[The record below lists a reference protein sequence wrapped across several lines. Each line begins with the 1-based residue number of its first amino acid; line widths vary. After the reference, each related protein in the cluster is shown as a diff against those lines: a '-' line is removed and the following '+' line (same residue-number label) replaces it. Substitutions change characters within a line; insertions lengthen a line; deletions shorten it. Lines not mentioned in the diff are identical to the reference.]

1 MQREMLAQFDTGRML
16 EHASSA
22 GAASE
27 RHWLTLLEQYMPQR
41 YRARPAF
48 VVDRRG
54 RRSRQIDIAIFDH
67 LYSGPL
73 FPDAAGVH
81 IPVESVYAVFE
92 VKPTFSRQWLRE
104 AAEKAE
110 SVRTLT
116 RGTGG
121 PILAGLLASTSVWS
135 RRTFAANL
143 RRALEPIRLDLG
155 CCLEH
160 GSFETRSG
168 GLRPRE
174 RQSEISISEGDESLA
189 FFLVRLMERL
199 REMGAAPAA
208 DLTEYAKGM
217 RSFRR

>member
-1 MQREMLAQFDTGRML
+1 MF

-27 RHWLTLLEQYMPQR
+27 RHWLDLLDRYMPKR

-48 VVDRRG
+48 VVDREG
-54 RRSRQIDIAIFDH
+54 RRSRQIDIAIFDNLH
-67 LYSGPL
+67 SPPL

-104 AAEKAE
+104 AAEKAD
-110 SVRTLT
+110 SVRTLQ
-116 RGTGG
+116 RGEDGRRR
-121 PILAGLLASTSVWS
+121 PPVLAGLLATTSVWNQRS
-135 RRTFAANL
+135 FAQNL
-143 RRALEPIRLDLG
+143 RRALESADLDLG

-160 GSFETRSG
+160 GSFER
-168 GLRPRE
+168 RRDVW
-174 RQSEISISEGDESLA
+174 ISEGDESLV

-199 REMGAAPAA
+199 RAMGAAPEA
-208 DLTEYAKGM
+208 DLGEYTRGL
-217 RSFRR
+217 RSFRRRR